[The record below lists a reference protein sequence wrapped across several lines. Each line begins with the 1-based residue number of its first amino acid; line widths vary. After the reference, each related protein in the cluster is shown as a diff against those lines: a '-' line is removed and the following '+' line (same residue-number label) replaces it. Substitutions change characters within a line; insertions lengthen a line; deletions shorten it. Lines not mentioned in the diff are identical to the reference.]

1 MTNNPILDS
10 LLLEEFGS
18 FNGNTRIMQ
27 EIKTYSEQVT
37 EYIKRSILEGTL
49 NPGDKVNEVHVA
61 ATLSISRAPVREAL
75 QMLTR
80 EGLIVSIAQKGKF
93 INCLTKK
100 QIEESYFTGGVLE
113 GAGVAA
119 SIGKFTDEDFKTL
132 QDIVDRMEVIASME
146 TGADHMPA
154 LDDEFHGVLFSKT
167 DNTLLVE
174 LSRRYCHGVSKFLLF
189 RYWRN
194 LFSSRKV
201 WERHK
206 SILDALKTRD
216 RMIIEQAIRDHY
228 IESGQRMS
236 KFGCEQDNPLCKL
249 CK

>member
-1 MTNNPILDS
+1 MLDS
-10 LLLEEFGS
+10 LLVEEFGS
-18 FNGNTRIMQ
+18 YNGKTSIMQ

-61 ATLSISRAPVREAL
+61 STLSISRAPVREAL

-80 EGLIVSIAQKGKF
+80 DGLIVSIPQKGKF

-100 QIEESYFTGGVLE
+100 QISESYFTGGVLE

-119 SIGKFTDEDFKTL
+119 SIDKFTDEDFKKL
-132 QDIVDRMEVIASME
+132 QSVVDRMEVIASME
-146 TGADHMPA
+146 TAADHMPV
-154 LDDEFHGVLFSKT
+154 LDDQFHEILFSKT

-174 LSRRYCHGVSKFLLF
+174 LSRRYCHGLSKFLLF

-194 LFSSRKV
+194 LFSPRTV

-206 SILDALKTRD
+206 AILDALKTRD
-216 RMIIEQAIRDHY
+216 RTIIEQTIRDHY
-228 IESGQRMS
+228 IESGERMS

>member
-1 MTNNPILDS
+1 MT
-10 LLLEEFGS
+10 
-18 FNGNTRIMQ
+18 
-27 EIKTYSEQVT
+27 EIKTYSVQVT

-80 EGLIVSIAQKGKF
+80 DGLIVSVPQKGKF

-100 QIEESYFTGGVLE
+100 QIQESYFTGGVLE
-113 GAGVAA
+113 GAAVAT
-119 SIGKFTDEDFKTL
+119 SIHEFTDKDFEKL
-132 QDIVDRMEVIASME
+132 QAIVDRMEVVASME
-146 TGADHMPA
+146 TAADYMPA
-154 LDDEFHGVLFSKT
+154 LDDRFHEVLFSKT

-174 LSRRYCHGVSKFLLF
+174 LSRRYCHGLSKFLLF

-194 LFSSRKV
+194 LFSPRTV
-201 WERHK
+201 WLRHK
-206 SILDALKTRD
+206 SILDALRTRD
-216 RMIIEQAIRDHY
+216 QLCIEQALREHY

-236 KFGCEQDNPLCKL
+236 KFGCEQDNPLCKI
-249 CK
+249 CR

>member
-1 MTNNPILDS
+1 
-10 LLLEEFGS
+10 
-18 FNGNTRIMQ
+18 MQ

-37 EYIKRSILEGTL
+37 EYIKRSILEGSL

-80 EGLIVSIAQKGKF
+80 EGLIVSIPQKGKF

-100 QIEESYFTGGVLE
+100 QISESYFTGGVLE

-119 SIGKFTDEDFKTL
+119 SIDTFTDADFDVL
-132 QDIVDRMEVIASME
+132 QSVVDRMEVMASLE
-146 TGADHMPA
+146 TAADYMPS
-154 LDDEFHGVLFSKT
+154 LDDQFHGVLFSKT
-167 DNTLLVE
+167 DNTLVVE
-174 LSRRYCHGVSKFLLF
+174 LSRRYCHGLSKFLLF

-194 LFSSRKV
+194 LFSPRTV
-201 WERHK
+201 WDRHK
-206 SILDALKTRD
+206 KILEALRTRD
-216 RMIIEQAIRDHY
+216 AMVIEQTIRDHY

-236 KFGCEQDNPLCKL
+236 KFGCEQDNPLCRL
-249 CK
+249 CR